1 MARAK
6 KKEDKNALYYA
17 ALYSKHSE
25 LYEMAYED
33 SKKVVNSVLD
43 SIKQLLK
50 ECEVLSLPD
59 FGKFENHERK
69 SYQMVDNFPGSDGK
83 KRIVPTKHTVR
94 FTAFPKLNEASDQFY
109 ATMQEAEGGEG

>member
-6 KKEDKNALYYA
+6 KKEDKNTLYYA

-69 SYQMVDNFPGSDGK
+69 SYGRQLPGL
-83 KRIVPTKHTVR
+83 RW
-94 FTAFPKLNEASDQFY
+94 
-109 ATMQEAEGGEG
+109 QEAYCADQAHGTIHRFPEAERSLRPVLRYDAGGGRW

>member
-6 KKEDKNALYYA
+6 KKEDKNTLYYA

-69 SYQMVDNFPGSDGK
+69 SYPMERSALYRLSTRYDSLLFRS
-83 KRIVPTKHTVR
+83 
-94 FTAFPKLNEASDQFY
+94 
-109 ATMQEAEGGEG
+109 

>member
-6 KKEDKNALYYA
+6 KKEDKNTLYYA

-69 SYQMVDNFPGSDGK
+69 SYQAPMARSVLCRPSTRYDSPLS
-83 KRIVPTKHTVR
+83 R
-94 FTAFPKLNEASDQFY
+94 S
-109 ATMQEAEGGEG
+109 

>member
-6 KKEDKNALYYA
+6 KKEDKNTLYYA

-69 SYQMVDNFPGSDGK
+69 SYQAHGTIHRFPEA
-83 KRIVPTKHTVR
+83 KRSLRPVLR
-94 FTAFPKLNEASDQFY
+94 YDA
-109 ATMQEAEGGEG
+109 GGGRW